1 MIRNKKIYTFY
12 TPKQVCIN
20 KIKDLSFSQSPL
32 KPKLLMER
40 INSLGFSEMLDQKS
54 DFKPLEKESFFL
66 AHSKEYVENVFN
78 KTGNYKSNNLPWSKN
93 LVNSLGYTNASL
105 YHAKRHAIPSR

>member
-40 INSLGFSEMLDQKS
+40 INTLGFSEMLDQKS
-54 DFKPLEKESFFL
+54 DFKPYNKKDFKI
-66 AHSKEYVENVFN
+66 AHSN
-78 KTGNYKSNNLPWSKN
+78 
-93 LVNSLGYTNASL
+93 
-105 YHAKRHAIPSR
+105 